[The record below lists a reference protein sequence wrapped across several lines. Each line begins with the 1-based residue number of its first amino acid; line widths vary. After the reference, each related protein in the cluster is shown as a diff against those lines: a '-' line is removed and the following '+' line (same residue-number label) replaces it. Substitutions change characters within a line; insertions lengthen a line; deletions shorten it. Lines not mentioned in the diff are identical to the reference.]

1 MEICD
6 ELRSFEATGVYR
18 LDGTGATFLDPV
30 RLLNGS
36 YQRFRVVPSAYY
48 SRSFEPPPRQVGD
61 LETEQPEKRRK
72 RKRNQKP
79 KPRELNA
86 MERIAEA
93 RHQEARPL
101 LLSAHESLIKDKQLL
116 EYLSKTTDGK
126 EHTPDAG
133 SVSENNFVELGTSWR
148 APFYE
153 ITICFR
159 KPHILGNWEGSF
171 DVQKTSFSLF
181 NSIINVEAIDEA
193 EGEFQNRHY
202 ILPRESCFLMTD
214 FKHVRDLIPG
224 RSNQGYNLI
233 VVDPPWENGCVR
245 QKEAEKL
252 WVFVEQEL
260 LPTWGV
266 KDPTVFYWL
275 KVKPD
280 GSLIGDLDLFHHR
293 PYECLL
299 LGYINVNT
307 DAKQGS
313 NFKLLEGSQV
323 IMSVPGAHS
332 RKPPLE
338 KKTTAPDDGAACNC
352 CRTIANKPLTPG
364 CRTENPPKSSRNN
377 TLQLQMPGVTSESPE
392 LRRIRTAQPTAPSQ
406 VASARV
412 KLAERAKA
420 PANSKAKGLDDQEK
434 RCKSCRGESG
444 KLVPSARRRSS
455 PPSPPVGPDAGRT
468 RCSWITANSDP
479 QYAAFHDDEWGVPVH
494 DDRTLFELLTLS
506 QALAE
511 LTWPAILSKREEF
524 REMFDGFNPA
534 SISEF
539 TEKKITMLRSNA
551 SVLLPEQK
559 IRAVVTNAK
568 QMRKVVQEFGSF
580 SNYCWS
586 FVNHK
591 PIRNCFRYARQ
602 VPTKTPKAEAIS
614 KDLMR
619 RGFQFKACS
628 EHKASE
634 TIVRAEPALP
644 DRRLSSLSSEDSD
657 IREM

>member
-18 LDGTGATFLDPV
+18 LDGTGTSTGATFLDPV

-48 SRSFEPPPRQVGD
+48 SRSFEPPRQLGD
-61 LETEQPEKRRK
+61 PETEQPEKRKK

-93 RHQEARPL
+93 RHQEARTL
-101 LLSAHESLIKDKQLL
+101 LLSAHESLIKDKYLL
-116 EYLSKTTDGK
+116 EHLSKMIEGK
-126 EHTPDAG
+126 EHTLDVG
-133 SVSENNFVELGTSWR
+133 SGPENNFIELGTSWR

-159 KPHILGNWEGSF
+159 KPLVLGNGEGSS
-171 DVQKTSFSLF
+171 DEGYPTLPNRYLLYLPVQELAHTAGALLVLW
-181 NSIINVEAIDEA
+181 IT
-193 EGEFQNRHY
+193 NR
-202 ILPRESCFLMTD
+202 
-214 FKHVRDLIPG
+214 
-224 RSNQGYNLI
+224 
-233 VVDPPWENGCVR
+233 
-245 QKEAEKL
+245 EKL
-252 WVFVEQEL
+252 RMFVEKEL
-260 LPTWGV
+260 LPSWGV

-307 DAKQGS
+307 DAKQEL

-323 IMSVPGAHS
+323 IMSVPGS
-332 RKPPLE
+332 
-338 KKTTAPDDGAACNC
+338 T
-352 CRTIANKPLTPG
+352 
-364 CRTENPPKSSRNN
+364 
-377 TLQLQMPGVTSESPE
+377 SPE
-392 LRRIRTAQPTAPSQ
+392 LRRVQTVLPTASSK
-406 VASARV
+406 VASARA
-412 KLAERAKA
+412 KLAERAKS
-420 PANSKAKGLDDQEK
+420 PANSKAKGPDDQE
-434 RCKSCRGESG
+434 RRGKSGRGENDR
-444 KLVPSARRRSS
+444 LVPSARRRNS
-455 PPSPPVGPDAGRT
+455 PPPLPVGLDTGRM
-468 RCSWITANSDP
+468 RCSWITTNSDP
-479 QYAAFHDDEWGVPVH
+479 LYVAFHDEEWAVPVH

-524 REMFDGFNPA
+524 REMFDGFNSA
-534 SISEF
+534 SVSEF
-539 TEKKITMLRSNA
+539 TEKKINLMRSNG
-551 SVLLPEQK
+551 SVLLSEQK

-568 QMRKVVQEFGSF
+568 QMQKVVKEFGSF

-591 PIRNCFRYARQ
+591 PITNCFRYARQ

-614 KDLMR
+614 RDLMR
-619 RGFQFKACS
+619 RGFQCVGPTTIYSFMQVTGIVNDHLSCCFRFKACS
-628 EHKASE
+628 QHKASE
-634 TIVRAEPALP
+634 NNVRAESTLP
-644 DRRLSSLSSEDSD
+644 DRKLSSPSSEDSD

>member
-30 RLLNGS
+30 RILNGS

-72 RKRNQKP
+72 RQRNQKP

-93 RHQEARPL
+93 RHQVL
-101 LLSAHESLIKDKQLL
+101 LYYCDRVDNQC
-116 EYLSKTTDGK
+116 
-126 EHTPDAG
+126 
-133 SVSENNFVELGTSWR
+133 
-148 APFYE
+148 
-153 ITICFR
+153 CFR
-159 KPHILGNWEGSF
+159 YDALGSF
-171 DVQKTSFSLF
+171 DVQKTSFPLF

-193 EGEFQNRHY
+193 EGEFQNRRY

-214 FKHVRDLIPG
+214 YKHVRDLIPG

-245 QKEAEKL
+245 QKQAEKL
-252 WVFVEQEL
+252 RVFVEQEL

-338 KKTTAPDDGAACNC
+338 N
-352 CRTIANKPLTPG
+352 
-364 CRTENPPKSSRNN
+364 
-377 TLQLQMPGVTSESPE
+377 
-392 LRRIRTAQPTAPSQ
+392 
-406 VASARV
+406 
-412 KLAERAKA
+412 
-420 PANSKAKGLDDQEK
+420 
-434 RCKSCRGESG
+434 
-444 KLVPSARRRSS
+444 
-455 PPSPPVGPDAGRT
+455 
-468 RCSWITANSDP
+468 P
-479 QYAAFHDDEWGVPVH
+479 QYVAFHDDEWGVPVH
-494 DDRTLFELLTLS
+494 DDRTLFELFTLS

-524 REMFDGFNPA
+524 REMFDKFNPA

-551 SVLLPEQK
+551 SVLLSEQK

-591 PIRNCFRYARQ
+591 PITNCFRYARQ

-619 RGFQFKACS
+619 RGFQCVGPTTIYSFMQVAGIVNDHLSCCFRFKACS

-634 TIVRAEPALP
+634 KIVRAEPALP
-644 DRRLSSLSSEDSD
+644 DRRLSSPSSEDSD